1 MSGAPRHPDFQP
13 GNTAALVHGAY
24 SERAIAA
31 KCDELSPGFA
41 EWVAKR
47 AAWAARPE
55 FGPARINLLRASALV
70 EMLYDDVIDTATA
83 RGSAAV
89 RLAGSTRS
97 SRRYGVERDALAQLG
112 LMPSTAAELAQRLA
126 SAATSEALLDTVSEA
141 GRRAR
146 LARSE
151 VIDAEPVPDEE
162 IDP

>member
-89 RLAGSTRS
+89 PTR
-97 SRRYGVERDALAQLG
+97 RVDTLLTALRGPARDALAQLRGSCHRPPQSWPKG
-112 LMPSTAAELAQRLA
+112 LRLQPRAKHCSTQSL
-126 SAATSEALLDTVSEA
+126 
-141 GRRAR
+141 RRAAGLVSLVR
-146 LARSE
+146 R
-151 VIDAEPVPDEE
+151 
-162 IDP
+162 